1 MSSRR
6 ARAVWVLAVVLALS
20 PACRWTK
27 EGRRTRHLAQAEAHF
42 EQKRF
47 PEAAIEYKNVLRL
60 DGRNPRAIRQLGIA
74 LYEAGAPG
82 EASGYLQRAAD
93 ADPADLDVRE
103 RLAEVC
109 LLRGARAKAREHAA
123 FVLTKEP
130 HNLQAVAVLGEA
142 GETAP
147 ELDEVIARI
156 EADKSSFGEPDKVN
170 GLLGSLYARKPDLT
184 RAEEAFTAAVK
195 AKPDSPDAHL
205 ALARFY
211 VATRR
216 PDQARKVLTEATPQ
230 ATGTDAARVML
241 AELAFRDGKVDEASS
256 RLESVLKGHPEDA
269 MALLLRA
276 RIDLANH
283 RTAEAMQSATRV
295 ADAQPDLAP
304 AHQVLAL
311 AHLQSGNTALALT
324 EAREALRLAPGFAD
338 AALLTA
344 ELELKS
350 GSPRNA
356 VDVMSA
362 FVADSPAVPAAHA
375 LLGQAYLAAGDPVRA
390 TEAFRAR
397 AALLPGDA
405 HGEYLVG
412 LGLRGEGKRAE
423 ARTRFEQAL
432 RRDPGS
438 SEALAQLASMS
449 LEDKQPGAAI
459 ERIRRQT
466 MVAPKSAPL
475 QYLLGRA
482 CEAGRDLAGAQAA
495 YLKALELQ
503 PDLVAAYVQL
513 GRIDATSRQTDRAI
527 ENFDKAVALSPA
539 DPVPQMLAAVSRQQK
554 GDVAGAKARYEKIVA
569 GHPSFAPASN
579 NLAWLL
585 EEEGDLGKA
594 LHLAQGARDAAPDDP
609 YIADTL
615 GWILYKQ
622 AAYPRALALLSESAT
637 KLGDDPEVLYHLG
650 LANHKLG
657 RRAEAEKALAR
668 ALTLSAAFSGA
679 EDAKAVLATLK

>member
-1 MSSRR
+1 M
-6 ARAVWVLAVVLALS
+6 AVVLVLS

-42 EQKRF
+42 EKKRF
-47 PEAAIEYKNVLRL
+47 KEAVIEYKNVLQL

-82 EASGYLQRAAD
+82 EASGYLQRAGD

-103 RLAEVC
+103 RLAEVF

-130 HNLQAVAVLGEA
+130 HNLQAVTVLGEA

-156 EADKSSFGEPDKVN
+156 EEDKSAFGEPDKVN
-170 GLLGSLYARKPDLT
+170 GLLGSLYARKPDPA
-184 RAEEAFTAAVK
+184 RAEAAFTAAVK
-195 AKPDSPDAHL
+195 ARPDSPDARL

-216 PDQARKVLTEATPQ
+216 PDQARKILTEAIPE
-230 ATGTDAARVML
+230 ASETDEARLML
-241 AELAFRDGKVDEASS
+241 AELAFRDGKLDEASR
-256 RLESVLKGHPEDA
+256 RLESVLKVHPEDA
-269 MALLLRA
+269 TALLLRA
-276 RIDLANH
+276 RIHLAH
-283 RTAEAMQSATRV
+283 HETTQAMQSATSV

-311 AHLQSGNTALALT
+311 AHLESGNTALALT
-324 EAREALRLAPGFAD
+324 QAREALRLAPGFAE
-338 AALLTA
+338 AAVLTA

-356 VDVMSA
+356 VEVMSA
-362 FVADSPAVPAAHA
+362 FVAENPAVPVAHA
-375 LLGQAYLAAGDPVRA
+375 LLGEAYLADGDPVRA

-397 AALLPGDA
+397 AALLPEDA

-412 LGLRGEGKRAE
+412 LGLRGQGKRTE
-423 ARTRFEQAL
+423 ARKRFEQAL
-432 RRDPGS
+432 RLDPGFA
-438 SEALAQLASMS
+438 EALAQLASMS

-466 MVAPKSAPL
+466 MAAPKSAPL

-482 CEAGRDLAGAQAA
+482 CQASRDLAGAQAA

-513 GRIDATSRQTDRAI
+513 GRIDATSRQMDRAI
-527 ENFDKAVALSPA
+527 QNFEKAAALSPA

-554 GDVAGAKARYEKIVA
+554 GDVAGAQARYEKIVA

-585 EEEGDLGKA
+585 EEEGDLPRA
-594 LHLAQGARDAAPDDP
+594 LNLAQGARDAAPDEP
-609 YIADTL
+609 HIADTL

-622 AAYPRALALLSESAT
+622 AAYPRALALFSESAA

-657 RRAEAEKALAR
+657 RRAEAKEALTR
-668 ALTLSAAFSGA
+668 ALTSTAAFSGA